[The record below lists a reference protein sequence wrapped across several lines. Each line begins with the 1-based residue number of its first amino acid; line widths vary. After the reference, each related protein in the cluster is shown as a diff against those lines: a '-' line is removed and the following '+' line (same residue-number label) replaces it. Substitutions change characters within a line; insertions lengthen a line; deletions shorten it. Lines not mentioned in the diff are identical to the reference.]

1 MLKRIVSMLT
11 RLIARAD
18 AVSEPAS
25 EYKYEYRGAEYEY
38 DGADEPEP
46 WIAPK
51 SRNGVFSNGGIT
63 PATR

>member
-18 AVSEPAS
+18 TVSEPAS
-25 EYKYEYRGAEYEY
+25 EYEYRRAEYEY

-46 WIAPK
+46 CRAPEPDLQPFFDGA
-51 SRNGVFSNGGIT
+51 STF
-63 PATR
+63 PAR